1 MSANPPRPT
10 DLSRRAVI
18 GVAATVPLMPLA
30 PNYPTTDIVLACA
43 DWMAI
48 DMEMERLTLRWAT
61 LDAVAMRRRTRT
73 NGLPAGRQDRVLNLE
88 MAALDERLNMLGG
101 EREQRLCQIAKHP
114 ASDLHGVCGK
124 LAVAARMLDGEG
136 GSIHQ
141 IVEEAVRVLSAQH
154 CSGCGTRF
162 VPDVR
167 RPSGRL

>member
-1 MSANPPRPT
+1 MSAPPPRST
-10 DLSRRAVI
+10 AISRRFVV
-18 GVAATVPLMPLA
+18 GAAASVPALPLVGGSRA
-30 PNYPTTDIVLACA
+30 PEVVTECA
-43 DWMAI
+43 DWMSI

-61 LDAVAMRRRTRT
+61 LDALAMRQRTRT
-73 NGLPAGRQDRVLNLE
+73 NGLPAGRQDRGLNLE
-88 MAALDERLNMLGG
+88 MAALDERLNMLGD

-136 GSIHQ
+136 GPIHQ

-154 CSGCGTRF
+154 CPGCGTRF